1 VWILQHERR
10 TARTAFDAFMA
21 RVAAVFVAALA
32 LATAKLNTKVEPQ
45 SVELTGRVDI
55 EAQHDLAVR
64 IAKSYSGYKQVV
76 DKIGVQ
82 Q

>member
-1 VWILQHERR
+1 MPLWLE
-10 TARTAFDAFMA
+10 F
-21 RVAAVFVAALA
+21 AAVFVAALA